1 MLHRGIRG
9 RQYASALN
17 ELAPVAP
24 QTNGSFGFRI
34 GDCGQ
39 SAIRNLKSAIVFAF
53 LFLFTT
59 AEAQEG
65 THGARQDAGP
75 ESAGLYTAP
84 LDAALRTEIEGLLKG
99 RNYSRAEELLA
110 SAIEKN
116 PASSQLL
123 TLLGGILF
131 LDGKYLNCAIAMK
144 KSEALTPL
152 DERSR
157 FTLAMSYVLLK
168 RSDWAR
174 PELEKLAAG
183 DPQKALY
190 RYWIARLDYDALQY
204 PAAIAGLQKAL
215 QLDPGFVR
223 ARDNLGLCYE
233 ALGKHTEA
241 LENYKEA
248 VRLNRQAP
256 RGSPWPP
263 LNLALLL
270 LKSGKL
276 DEAEAYVR
284 ESLRYDPAFA
294 QAHCHL
300 GVLLEKQRK
309 PEEAVKEL
317 DQAATLDPAYPDPHY
332 ALARIYRKRGDLDK
346 ADKALATFLKL
357 KSQEG
362 KK

>member
-1 MLHRGIRG
+1 M
-9 RQYASALN
+9 
-17 ELAPVAP
+17 
-24 QTNGSFGFRI
+24 RI
-34 GDCGQ
+34 ADCGLRISFQ
-39 SAIRNLKSAIVFAF
+39 PRTLSIRNPKSSIRNRKSAIRNLFVLLAF
-53 LFLFTT
+53 IT
-59 AEAQEG
+59 AAARAQVPPPDG
-65 THGARQDAGP
+65 TPAPG
-75 ESAGLYTAP
+75 GLYTAP
-84 LDAALRTEIEGLLKG
+84 LGAGVRAEIETALKT
-99 RNYSRAEELLA
+99 RRYSRAEELLA
-110 SAIEKN
+110 SEIEKN

-123 TLLGGILF
+123 TLLGGIFF
-131 LDGKYLNCAIAMK
+131 LDGNYLNCAIAMK

-168 RSDWAR
+168 RGNWAR
-174 PELEKLAAG
+174 PELQKLVNTE
-183 DPQKALY
+183 PKKPLY
-190 RYWIARLDYDALQY
+190 PYWIARLDYDDTRYQ
-204 PAAIAGLQKAL
+204 AAIAGFQKAL
-215 QLDPGFVR
+215 ELDPGFVR
-223 ARDNLGLCYE
+223 AYDNLGLCYE

-241 LENYKEA
+241 IKNYKEA

-256 RGSPWPP
+256 HSSPWPP

-270 LKSGKL
+270 SKSGNL

-284 ESLRYDPAFA
+284 ESLRHDPAFA

-332 ALARIYRKRGDLDK
+332 ALARIYRKMGELDK
-346 ADKALATFLKL
+346 ADKALQVFLKL
-357 KSQEG
+357 KGEKE